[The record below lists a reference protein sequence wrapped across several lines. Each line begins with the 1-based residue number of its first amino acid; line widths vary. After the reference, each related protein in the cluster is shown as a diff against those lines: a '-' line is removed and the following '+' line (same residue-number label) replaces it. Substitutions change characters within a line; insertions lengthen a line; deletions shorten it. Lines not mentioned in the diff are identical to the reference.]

1 MSGPSSRNIET
12 SNTGC
17 TTSTPCPLMFAG
29 TNHRSTDVTG
39 VVSVLTFLEKC
50 KTAMECRKKGTTN
63 DGQLA
68 ETMDQV

>member
-1 MSGPSSRNIET
+1 VQRLLNQVPINNIK
-12 SNTGC
+12 
-17 TTSTPCPLMFAG
+17 
-29 TNHRSTDVTG
+29 VTG